1 MSRIAIIKIHPGLNM
16 ALPQLSGDLV
26 RAGHKTRMFFF
37 KSYKFE
43 REYMDSA
50 SLINRSDDVAPIVE
64 IDYGDD
70 YEALAVR
77 LEAFK
82 PDALGLSVISLSIP
96 EAIKTTAFL
105 RGRFD
110 LPILWGGVGTTLE
123 PEVAIEHADL
133 VCVGEGEGVM
143 VEFADRLDAKL
154 DWKDIGGTWTHA
166 DDGTVI
172 KNPKRDIRDLD
183 EIAIPDWDFT
193 KMVYV
198 TDEKAIAGRQALQL
212 ITQGDYQIM
221 TQRGCPFSCS
231 FCVESRYQE
240 MFGKKKSL
248 RRRNIDV
255 VLEELV
261 QAKEQHNPGVI
272 WFWDD
277 VFTLNPRWLNEFLPR
292 YKAEVGIPFWCYT
305 YPTTHKL
312 ELLLQLKEAGGNCL
326 SMGIQSGSERILEEV
341 YNRPTP
347 LGRVIEASQEIVEA
361 GIVGYFDLISNS
373 SFETEEDLR
382 STFNFLIELPQELV
396 YLGPGDMKSY
406 PTYSYTRNEEA
417 MLATNVLASTVGVTK
432 EIYDYYHNLYR
443 VARNPL
449 LDKEEK
455 IKIGSER
462 MFRETPALLNEHIYA
477 QTSFE
482 DGIRQ
487 MRQATVS
494 GAHPYSFYPVPVY
507 GQA

>member
-1 MSRIAIIKIHPGLNM
+1 
-16 ALPQLSGDLV
+16 
-26 RAGHKTRMFFF
+26 MFFF

-50 SLINRSDDVAPIVE
+50 SLINRADDVAPIVE

-70 YEALAVR
+70 YEARAVR

-82 PDALGLSVISLSIP
+82 PDTLGLSVISLSIS

-110 LPILWGGVGTTLE
+110 LPILWGGVGTILE

-143 VEFADRLDAKL
+143 VAF
-154 DWKDIGGTWTHA
+154 
-166 DDGTVI
+166 
-172 KNPKRDIRDLD
+172 
-183 EIAIPDWDFT
+183 
-193 KMVYV
+193 
-198 TDEKAIAGRQALQL
+198 AGRLALQL
-212 ITQGDYQIM
+212 ITKGDYQIM
-221 TQRGCPFSCS
+221 SQRGCPFSCA

-240 MFGKKKSL
+240 MFGKKRSL

-292 YKAEVGIPFWCYT
+292 YKAEVGIHFWCYT
-305 YPTTHKL
+305 DPITHKL

-326 SMGIQSGSERILEEV
+326 LMGIQSGSERILEEV

-382 STFNFLIELPQELV
+382 STFNFPIELPQELV
-396 YLGPGDMKSY
+396 YLGRGDMKSY
-406 PTYSYTRNEEA
+406 PTYSYTRNEEVI
-417 MLATNVLASTVGVTK
+417 LATNVLASTVGVTK
-432 EIYDYYHNLYR
+432 EVYDYYHNLYR
-443 VARNPL
+443 VARNRL

-455 IKIGSER
+455 LKIGSECI
-462 MFRETPALLNEHIYA
+462 FRETRALLNEYI
-477 QTSFE
+477 
-482 DGIRQ
+482 
-487 MRQATVS
+487 
-494 GAHPYSFYPVPVY
+494 
-507 GQA
+507 